1 MPLLPLESWERL
13 LTGARVTV
21 EVTFLSAVLGTAI
34 GLLGGI
40 AALSRH
46 RLVRALVRIYV
57 EVFRGV
63 SALILLFWAAF
74 ALPQLLDIDLSILSA
89 AVVALGTNM
98 GAYCSE
104 LARGS
109 IGAVPRGQT
118 DAAIAVNLTTSRR
131 LRHVILPQ
139 ALISMLP
146 PYGNLLIEIL
156 KASALV
162 SLLPDLDDIMRS
174 AQILRNNRAEIGVST
189 TEIYLGALLVYF
201 FIARAIALAVGSL
214 ERRLSRGMDVG
225 RSARAER

>member
-21 EVTFLSAVLGTAI
+21 EVTFLSALLGTAI

-40 AALSRH
+40 AALSRY

-74 ALPQLLDIDLSILSA
+74 ALPQLLDVDLSILSA

-174 AQILRNNRAEIGVST
+174 AQILRNNRASIGVST

-201 FIARAIALAVGSL
+201 LIARAIALAVGFL

-225 RSARAER
+225 RTARAER

>member
-40 AALSRH
+40 AALSRY
-46 RLVRALVRIYV
+46 RLVRGLVRIYV

-74 ALPQLLDIDLSILSA
+74 ALPQLLDVDLSILSA
-89 AVVALGTNM
+89 AVIALGTNM

-109 IGAVPRGQT
+109 IRAVPRGQT

-201 FIARAIALAVGSL
+201 FIARAIAVGVGSL

>member
-21 EVTFLSAVLGTAI
+21 EVTFLSAGLGTAI
-34 GLLGGI
+34 GLVGGI
-40 AALSRH
+40 AALSRS
-46 RLVRALVRIYV
+46 RVVRALVRTYV

-74 ALPQLLDIDLSILSA
+74 AVPQLLGVDLSILSA

-104 LARGS
+104 LVRGS
-109 IGAVPRGQT
+109 IRALPRGQT
-118 DAAIAVNLTTSRR
+118 DAAIAVNLTPYRR
-131 LRHVILPQ
+131 LRHVVLPQ

-174 AQILRNNRAEIGVST
+174 AQILRNNRASIGVST

-201 FIARAIALAVGSL
+201 LIARVIALAVGAL
-214 ERRLSRGMDVG
+214 ERRLGRGMDVG
-225 RSARAER
+225 RAVRADR

>member
-13 LTGARVTV
+13 LTGAGVTL

-40 AALSRH
+40 AALSRY
-46 RLVRALVRIYV
+46 RLVRAAVRIYV

-74 ALPQLLDIDLSILSA
+74 ALPQLLHVELSILTA

-98 GAYCSE
+98 GAYCCE

-118 DAAIAVNLTTSRR
+118 DAAIAVNLSAARR

-174 AQILRNNRAEIGVST
+174 AQILRNNRAEIGAST

-201 FIARAIALAVGSL
+201 LIARAIALGVGSL

-225 RSARAER
+225 RTARAER

>member
-13 LTGARVTV
+13 LNGARVTV

-40 AALSRH
+40 AALSRY

-74 ALPQLLDIDLSILSA
+74 ALPQLLDVDLSILSA

-109 IGAVPRGQT
+109 IRAVPRGQT
-118 DAAIAVNLTTSRR
+118 DAAIAVNLTASRR

-174 AQILRNNRAEIGVST
+174 AQILRNNRAGIGVST

-201 FIARAIALAVGSL
+201 VIARAIALAIGFL